1 MHIFGFLVWLR
12 FDLVCGGSSPVFM
25 FPGWPNVLLLPE
37 APRCTE
43 CVPFRLVAV
52 AEVPQPL
59 LILIIDIFCLRVL
72 LEKNQ

>member
-12 FDLVCGGSSPVFM
+12 FDLVCGGASPVVT

-37 APRCTE
+37 FPRRID
-43 CVPFRLVAV
+43 CVPSRPVAV

-59 LILIIDIFCLRVL
+59 LILIIDIFYLRVL
-72 LEKNQ
+72 LEKDQ